1 MSFEMAAAVFGIIF
15 VIVIVLIILFFISLT
30 KW

>member
-1 MSFEMAAAVFGIIF
+1 MSFDIAVAIFGILCTA
-15 VIVIVLIILFFISLT
+15 VVVLLILFFISLT

>member
-1 MSFEMAAAVFGIIF
+1 MSFEMAVAVFGILF
-15 VIVIVLIILFFISLT
+15 VIVIALIILFFISLT

>member
-1 MSFEMAAAVFGIIF
+1 MSFEMAAAVFGILF
-15 VIVIVLIILFFISLT
+15 VIVIALIILFFISLT

>member
-1 MSFEMAAAVFGIIF
+1 MSFEMAAAVFGILF